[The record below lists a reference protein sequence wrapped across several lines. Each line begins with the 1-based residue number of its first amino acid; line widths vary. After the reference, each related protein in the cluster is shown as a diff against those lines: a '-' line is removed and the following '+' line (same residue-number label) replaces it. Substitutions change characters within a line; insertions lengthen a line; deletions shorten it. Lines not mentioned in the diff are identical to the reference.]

1 VTESVGQ
8 GPVGAPG
15 DRVGRL
21 AYRFVFWTG
30 TETLSERGVHE
41 RTIVTEHGSHTTWL

>member
-1 VTESVGQ
+1 MTESVGQ

-21 AYRFVFWTG
+21 THLFACWTG
-30 TETLSERGVHE
+30 TEALSERGVHE